1 MQELDDEKE
10 FRKRLQD
17 LAIPDFKTN
26 CKAGVMRTLAWV
38 LVCRQCGWTGLGL
51 RLEQNILLL

>member
-26 CKAGVMRTLAWV
+26 CKAGVMRTLA
-38 LVCRQCGWTGLGL
+38 
-51 RLEQNILLL
+51 